1 MLLALILWGAFFKK
15 KKKNSEGE
23 LLEILCSHSDV
34 AKRTLPAPPPQKILL
49 LSHADMAGNHGLVP
63 EGDSGAQSGG
73 LTPLMD
79 FQNQY
84 AISEHSFCSIF
95 GLAERYQCSNLP

>member
-34 AKRTLPAPPPQKILL
+34 AKRTLPAPPPED
-49 LSHADMAGNHGLVP
+49 SAAEPCRHGREP
-63 EGDSGAQSGG
+63 WAC
-73 LTPLMD
+73 T
-79 FQNQY
+79 
-84 AISEHSFCSIF
+84 
-95 GLAERYQCSNLP
+95 RR